1 MTIRTGCSSA
11 LVGLHEACQA
21 LYNGDCSSAII
32 AGTNLILTP
41 TMTIAMTEQGV
52 LSPTG
57 SCKTFDAA
65 ADGYARGEAINA
77 IYIKRLDDAIRD
89 GDPIRAVIRS
99 TATNCDGKTPGI
111 AYPSS
116 ESHEQMIR
124 RAYRAAQINEIGDTA
139 YFECHGTGTA
149 VGDPL
154 ETAAIANVLDRRGT
168 YIGSVKPNVG
178 HSEGASGIT
187 SLIKA
192 VLALEHKTIPPNI
205 NFSTP
210 NPKIPFEKAKLQV
223 PVEPTPWP
231 EHRRQRV
238 SVNSFGIGGA
248 NAHVVIDSAASFNG
262 FTSSAQEVNRS
273 LPNLLVFSGNSSD
286 SLRRNATSIQEYI
299 NLNPDR
305 TIDVAHTLG
314 LRRDHLTHRAFSVA
328 GKHLELSIS
337 NFQKARPHPP
347 SLAFV
352 FTGQGSQWPGVGVQ
366 LMQSFESFRRN
377 IDMMDK
383 VLSGLK
389 MAPRWTI
396 AEEIMRDIA
405 TTQID
410 KAEFS
415 QPLCTAVQIG
425 LVNLFRQ
432 WGIHPSK
439 VVGHSSGEI
448 AAAYAANAITAEAA
462 IIVAYYRGQ
471 VTKLQNQPGSMA
483 AVGLGRDHVVKYL
496 VKGVTIACENSP
508 QSVTLSGDTDKV
520 TDVLASIKESS
531 PDTFARQLRVEMAY
545 HSRKLTILSPKIE
558 QD

>member
-32 AGTNLILTP
+32 AGTNLIITP

-77 IYIKRLDDAIRD
+77 IYIKRLDDAIQD

-116 ESHEQMIR
+116 ESHEAMIR
-124 RAYRAAQINEIGDTA
+124 RAYRAAQIDEIGDTV

-154 ETAAIANVLDRRGT
+154 ETAAIANVLDGRST

-192 VLALEHKTIPPNI
+192 VLALEHETIPPNI
-205 NFSTP
+205 NFSKP
-210 NPKIPFEKAKLQV
+210 NPKIPFERAKLRV
-223 PVEPTPWP
+223 PLEPTPWP
-231 EHRRQRV
+231 EDRRQRV

-248 NAHVVIDSAASFNG
+248 NAHVVIDSANYFQRFTASTQVENQ
-262 FTSSAQEVNRS
+262 SQPRILAI
-273 LPNLLVFSGNSSD
+273 SGNSAE
-286 SLRRNATSIQEYI
+286 SLRRNATNIQEYI
-299 NLNPDR
+299 DLHPTR
-305 TIDVAHTLG
+305 IADVAHTLG
-314 LRRDHLTHRAFSVA
+314 QRRDYLAHRAFGLIAKSS
-328 GKHLELSIS
+328 ELSIS
-337 NFQKARPHPP
+337 NFQKARQHQP

-366 LMQSFESFRRN
+366 LMNSFASFRH
-377 IDMMDK
+377 DMDIMDD
-383 VLSGLK
+383 VLRGLEG
-389 MAPRWTI
+389 PPQWTI
-396 AEEIMRDIA
+396 VDELLKDA
-405 TTQID
+405 TTTRID

-415 QPLCTAVQIG
+415 QPLCTAIQIG
-425 LVNLFRQ
+425 LVNLLRQ
-432 WGIHPSK
+432 WGVHPSK

-448 AAAYAANAITAEAA
+448 AAAYAAGAITAEAA
-462 IIVAYYRGQ
+462 VTIAYYRGQ
-471 VTKLQNQPGSMA
+471 VTKMQTQPGSMA
-483 AVGLGRDHVVKYL
+483 AVGLGRNEVTKYL
-496 VKGVTIACENSP
+496 LHGVKIACENSP
-508 QSVTLSGDTDKV
+508 HSVTLSGDTEKV
-520 TDVLASIKESS
+520 NSVLAAIKSSS
-531 PDTFARQLRVEMAY
+531 PDTFGRQLRVEMAY
-545 HSRKLTILSPKIE
+545 HSRKFFIKLFGIKL
-558 QD
+558 